1 MYISI
6 IYISQRL
13 NVAKYLQNLL
23 SKVNENK
30 NKKSKLMGKNQ
41 KHFINLLGKSFYCCC
56 EPTKRIS
63 L

>member
-30 NKKSKLMGKNQ
+30 NKKKIQTNGKKSKTFHK
-41 KHFINLLGKSFYCCC
+41 
-56 EPTKRIS
+56 PTR
-63 L
+63 